1 VYLLQSPHYK
11 YRAAVVGLASQPKLT
26 SHFIS
31 KNYKAIAMGV
41 SFNLHKFAPTNS
53 KEIKFQGDATI
64 TDHNVIRLTN
74 LDSDGNPLGN
84 RVGRVLFSDPVHLY
98 DHSGFRAGFE
108 TTFVFR
114 ISKPYSS
121 EFAPGPGDG
130 LAFFLAN
137 ADTEIPPE
145 SSGNYPHIGINI
157 NSIRSSAVG
166 YWNWHDGAVTTA
178 KITYNSALK
187 RITVS
192 VSTYLDNQPN
202 TLSYDVDLS
211 TKLPQKVAVGLS
223 ASTGQYSQNTEILS
237 WTF

>member
-1 VYLLQSPHYK
+1 
-11 YRAAVVGLASQPKLT
+11 
-26 SHFIS
+26 
-31 KNYKAIAMGV
+31 MGV

-84 RVGRVLFSDPVHLY
+84 KVGRVLFSDPVHLY

-145 SSGNYPHIGINI
+145 SSGMFLGLFNDASAKVVAVEFDTFSNVEIGDPSGPHIRINI
-157 NSIRSSAVG
+157 NSIRSSATG
-166 YWNWHDGAVTTA
+166 FWN
-178 KITYNSALK
+178 
-187 RITVS
+187 
-192 VSTYLDNQPN
+192 
-202 TLSYDVDLS
+202 
-211 TKLPQKVAVGLS
+211 
-223 ASTGQYSQNTEILS
+223 
-237 WTF
+237 

>member
-1 VYLLQSPHYK
+1 M
-11 YRAAVVGLASQPKLT
+11 R
-26 SHFIS
+26 
-31 KNYKAIAMGV
+31 V
-41 SFNLHKFAPTNS
+41 SFNLHKFASTNS
-53 KEIKFQGDATI
+53 KEIKFLRAATI
-64 TDHNVIRLTN
+64 TGHNVIRLTN
-74 LDSDGNPLGN
+74 LESNGNPLGN

-98 DHSGFRAGFE
+98 DHSSFRTGFE
-108 TTFVFR
+108 TTFVFH

-121 EFAPGPGDG
+121 EFAPKPGDG

-137 ADTEIPPE
+137 ADSEIPLE
-145 SSGNYPHIGINI
+145 SSRNFLDLFNDASAKVVAVEFDTFSNVEIGDPSGPHIGINI
-157 NSIRSSAVG
+157 NSIRSSATSF
-166 YWNWHDGAVTTA
+166 WNWHDGAVTTA

-211 TKLPQKVAVGLS
+211 IKLPQKVAVGLS

-237 WTF
+237 WTFKSN

>member
-1 VYLLQSPHYK
+1 
-11 YRAAVVGLASQPKLT
+11 
-26 SHFIS
+26 
-31 KNYKAIAMGV
+31 MGV

-84 RVGRVLFSDPVHLY
+84 KVGRVLFSDPVHLY

-145 SSGNYPHIGINI
+145 SSGMFLGLFNDASAKVVAVEFDTFSNVEIGDPSGPHIRINI
-157 NSIRSSAVG
+157 NSIRSSAT
-166 YWNWHDGAVTTA
+166 AVTTA

-237 WTF
+237 WTFKSN